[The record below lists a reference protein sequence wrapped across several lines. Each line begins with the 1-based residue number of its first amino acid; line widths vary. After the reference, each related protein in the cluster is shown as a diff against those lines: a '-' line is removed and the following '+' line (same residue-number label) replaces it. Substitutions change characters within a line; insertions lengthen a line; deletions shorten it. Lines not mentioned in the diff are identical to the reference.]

1 MKHFRD
7 LAPDAALPSYEGLS
21 FDYETD
27 ALKVGIG
34 KLVTEFEAV
43 IVCNGESDGQFY
55 AERIVLM
62 DAYGN
67 AHSFT
72 RGGST
77 DVPWLKEA
85 AFNAVDDIWP
95 AILTWLVEKAEEE
108 R

>member
-7 LAPDAALPSYEGLS
+7 YAPDAALP
-21 FDYETD
+21 DYSGHVVDYTD
-27 ALKVGIG
+27 DAFKVGIG
-34 KLVTEFEAV
+34 KLVAEFEAV

-95 AILTWLVEKAEEE
+95 TIFAWCCEKAEEE